1 MSRLSPKAGTDLTN
15 AAAGGCVSGSVSPID
30 PSCAAS
36 SRSSSRRLTS
46 GILVAVA
53 AALAL
58 AGCAST
64 PPKKRSSEYFP
75 ESKYG
80 VKASPRVVADGQ
92 AVPKGGGRDITGKPY
107 KVAGRWY
114 HPKEDPNYKKT
125 GFASWYGEAF
135 HGRKTAN
142 GEIYDRNALTA
153 AHTTMPL
160 PSYARVTNV
169 ANGRSMIVRVNDRG
183 PFHGNREIDLSQRVA
198 KMLGT
203 KAAGVAKVKVEYVG
217 RAPLHGRDEAF
228 LMASYSGP
236 DAVTPGGTMPGTMIA
251 QATPPPATAAPAA
264 SAVAAPVMM
273 ASAADTLGAA
283 ASTGGI
289 RAPSPRPFLMMA
301 TLTVASTSGSTP
313 VSNPAYQV
321 AFDPAAA
328 FEAGAASVMVASAST
343 VTTSGQFQPV
353 AAPASL
359 PAAPAATLPT
369 GGVQPVSYGSTPA
382 AAPAIGTPP
391 QSLGTLPVRLPA
403 QGLSQPA
410 AYAPQ
415 PVSSPFDG
423 LQPAGN
429 GPRNLLL
436 GGAIS
441 SYAANTRISGAHS
454 AFSAFEATSVPLS
467 SLNR

>member
-1 MSRLSPKAGTDLTN
+1 MQGIGVSRLTPTSGTDLTGV
-15 AAAGGCVSGSVSPID
+15 AAGGHDAGSVSPAD
-30 PSCAAS
+30 PSFGVSCRPA
-36 SRSSSRRLTS
+36 RRRMTS

-80 VKASPRVVADGQ
+80 VKASPRIVADGQ

-114 HPKEDPNYKKT
+114 YPKEDPNYKKT

-203 KAAGVAKVKVEYVG
+203 KATGVAKVKVEYVG
-217 RAPLHGRDEAF
+217 RAPLHGQDEAF
-228 LMASYSGP
+228 LMASYNGP

-251 QATPPPATAAPAA
+251 QATPPPAAAA
-264 SAVAAPVMM
+264 SVAAAPVLM

-289 RAPSPRPFLMMA
+289 RAPAPRPFLMPA
-301 TLTVASTSGSTP
+301 SIAVASASGSTP
-313 VSNPAYQV
+313 VSNPEYQV
-321 AFDPAAA
+321 AFDPASVY
-328 FEAGAASVMVASAST
+328 EVGGSPVMVASASPAM
-343 VTTSGQFQPV
+343 TSGQFQ
-353 AAPASL
+353 
-359 PAAPAATLPT
+359 AAPAAALPSA
-369 GGVQPVSYGSTPA
+369 GLAPVSYDSAPSV
-382 AAPAIGTPP
+382 APALATPP
-391 QSLGTLPVRLPA
+391 QTLGTLPVRLPA
-403 QGLSQPA
+403 QGLQQPA

-415 PVSSPFDG
+415 PVQSPFEG
-423 LQPAGN
+423 LQPTGS

-441 SYAANTRISGAHS
+441 SYAANDRISSAHS
-454 AFSAFEATSVPLS
+454 AFGAFEASAVPLNA
-467 SLNR
+467 LNR